1 MIPDFNM
8 WDKLNVILSRKPDY
22 KFLSF
27 LVYCRETKNYTISE
41 YLQYLFHQLTSDEKQ
56 NIAVIRSQINI
67 FYSVIMK
74 YINTPYIL
82 DNLLLNLPKIKPE

>member
-1 MIPDFNM
+1 M
-8 WDKLNVILSRKPDY
+8 WDKLNVILSRKRDH
-22 KFLSF
+22 KFLSL

-41 YLQYLFHQLTSDEKQ
+41 NLQYLLHQFTSDEKQ
-56 NIAVIRSQINI
+56 NIAFIRSYINI
-67 FYSVIMK
+67 FYSIIIK